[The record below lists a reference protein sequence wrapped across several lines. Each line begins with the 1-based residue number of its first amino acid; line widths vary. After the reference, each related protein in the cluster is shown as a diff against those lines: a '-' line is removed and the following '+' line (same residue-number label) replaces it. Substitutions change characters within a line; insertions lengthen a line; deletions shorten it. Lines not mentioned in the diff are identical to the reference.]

1 MSIFMISMISM
12 ISTLLL
18 LGIGS
23 AVEQRNKHT
32 LDNQDELLEAQR
44 RFNLIVE

>member
-1 MSIFMISMISM
+1 MSILIISM

-23 AVEQRNKHT
+23 AVEQRNKRT